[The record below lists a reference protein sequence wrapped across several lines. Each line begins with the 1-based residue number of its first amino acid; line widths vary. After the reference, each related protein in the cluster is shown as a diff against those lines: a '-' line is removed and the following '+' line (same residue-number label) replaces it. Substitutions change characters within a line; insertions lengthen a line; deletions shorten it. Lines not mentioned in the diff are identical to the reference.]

1 MQFSE
6 SWLRQFVDPA
16 LSTQE
21 LSHVLTM
28 SGLEVEETKTLAPPF
43 KQVVVAQILEATQ
56 HPDADRLKV
65 CQVSVGESS
74 EPLQIVCGAPN
85 ARAGIKIPCALVG
98 AELPAASAQDK
109 PFLIRVGKLRGVQSY
124 GMLCSGR
131 ELGLGDDHAGILEL
145 PQDAPLGTDI
155 REYLG
160 LDDTIFTIK
169 LTPNKADC
177 LSVAGIAREV
187 AALTSSSLKVHQP
200 TIHAV
205 SIDRRIDVKIEEPNL
220 CGRFAG
226 RVITQVNAK
235 AVTPA
240 WMVRRLASAGQRSI
254 SALVDISN
262 YVMLEMGQPTHIFD
276 LEKISGDLTVRW
288 AKDGESVR
296 LLNGQDLTIQSK
308 GLPLGVISDQRGIE
322 SIAGIMG
329 GDYTAVTLETQDI
342 YVESAF
348 WWPSAIQGRARALN
362 FSTDAAYRFERGVDP
377 SHVVTNLH
385 YVTELILQIC
395 GGQLGPVDDQVIHL
409 PQLAQVPLRVARVA
423 KIIGLEITGNQIA
436 DYFDR
441 LGFTYTRSQSGT
453 PSESFAVQAPAHRFD
468 IAIEEDLI
476 EEIARLYGFE
486 NIPEI
491 APSSLLKARP
501 TFEKR
506 RSMHALRHRCASQD
520 YQEVVNYGFIDA
532 QTERTIAGNTN
543 PIEVLNPLAEQ
554 FAVMRSSLVGSLL
567 NNLQM
572 NVSRGATRVRIFE
585 IGRVF
590 KRDLTIVDSETE
602 TGGFLQDLRFG
613 GLAYGQVASDQWAQT
628 SRWTDFFDVKGDL
641 ERIVAPLQL
650 TTSRCSDHPAM
661 HPGRGAVLLV
671 ASVNGTCQEVG
682 FVGELHPRLLQDLGL
697 SRAPI
702 VFELSWS
709 VIEQLELPKL
719 SEISKYPLVER
730 DIALVVHVSTPAQ
743 DILNALRLASP
754 SLVKHIHLFD
764 EFKPTVERPSGMAL
778 EEKSLAFRLVFEDL
792 QQTLQ
797 DQQVES
803 TISSI
808 LEQVLVQ
815 FSARLR

>member
-65 CQVSVGESS
+65 CQVSVGESA

-124 GMLCSGR
+124 GMLCSGK

-187 AALTSSSLKVHQP
+187 AALTNSSLKVHQP

-205 SIDRRIDVKIEEPNL
+205 SIDRRITVKIEDPNL

-235 AVTPA
+235 ATTPA
-240 WMVRRLASAGQRSI
+240 WIVKRLASAGQRSI

-436 DYFDR
+436 RVGLVENPEAYNSSSVLTLDKASAVGAIKLSGIGYSSASFPADSRITQTIGVGSTAVGRVISYDQNTGVLKYWQDR
-441 LGFTYTRSQSGT
+441 SLVGFNTDGT
-453 PSESFAVQAPAHRFD
+453 A
-468 IAIEEDLI
+468 
-476 EEIARLYGFE
+476 
-486 NIPEI
+486 
-491 APSSLLKARP
+491 
-501 TFEKR
+501 
-506 RSMHALRHRCASQD
+506 
-520 YQEVVNYGFIDA
+520 
-532 QTERTIAGNTN
+532 NTN
-543 PIEVLNPLAEQ
+543 PTYGFNLNRFTSTVGTGGTTTIVGTVNSLTIDTNFTGISTVINNRTYYLGQSFSSGVSNPEVKKYSGNIIYVDNRPSIT
-554 FAVMRSSLVGSLL
+554 RSSNQKEDIKVI
-567 NNLQM
+567 LQ
-572 NVSRGATRVRIFE
+572 F
-585 IGRVF
+585 
-590 KRDLTIVDSETE
+590 
-602 TGGFLQDLRFG
+602 
-613 GLAYGQVASDQWAQT
+613 
-628 SRWTDFFDVKGDL
+628 
-641 ERIVAPLQL
+641 
-650 TTSRCSDHPAM
+650 
-661 HPGRGAVLLV
+661 
-671 ASVNGTCQEVG
+671 
-682 FVGELHPRLLQDLGL
+682 
-697 SRAPI
+697 
-702 VFELSWS
+702 
-709 VIEQLELPKL
+709 
-719 SEISKYPLVER
+719 
-730 DIALVVHVSTPAQ
+730 
-743 DILNALRLASP
+743 
-754 SLVKHIHLFD
+754 
-764 EFKPTVERPSGMAL
+764 
-778 EEKSLAFRLVFEDL
+778 
-792 QQTLQ
+792 
-797 DQQVES
+797 
-803 TISSI
+803 
-808 LEQVLVQ
+808 
-815 FSARLR
+815 